1 MDGFVQAIGQGIT
14 GFVEGS
20 FSVAGSAV
28 RGIVSSLN
36 AALPGG
42 LLAAV
47 VFVLLLVAAWKLTTR

>member
-1 MDGFVQAIGQGIT
+1 VDGFVRAIGQGIS

-20 FSVAGSAV
+20 FAAAGYAV
-28 RGIVSSLN
+28 RGIVGTLN

-47 VFVLLLVAAWKLTTR
+47 IFVMLLLAAWKLTTR